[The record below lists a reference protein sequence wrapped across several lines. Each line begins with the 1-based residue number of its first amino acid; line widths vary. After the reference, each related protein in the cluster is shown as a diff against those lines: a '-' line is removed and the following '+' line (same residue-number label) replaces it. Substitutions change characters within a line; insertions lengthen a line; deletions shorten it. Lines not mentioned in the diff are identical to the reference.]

1 MVVIY
6 GRLSCVYCAKAK
18 MLADQN
24 KIQYEYKSVDQ
35 PEIMAQLREL
45 VPDFKTVP
53 QVFWHGNHIGGYEEF
68 ASEIDDTRSFGQEAF

>member
-24 KIQYEYKSVDQ
+24 KIRYEYKSVDQ

-68 ASEIDDTRSFGQEAF
+68 ASEIEDTRSFGQEAF

>member
-24 KIQYEYKSVDQ
+24 RIPYQYKSVDQ

-53 QVFWHGNHIGGYEEF
+53 QVFWHGNHVGGYEEF
-68 ASEIDDTRSFGQEAF
+68 ASEIEDTRSFGQEAF